1 MCYDSVYRYKTIR
14 GYQSGMSKVAHY
26 LQEHVQGEVMTS
38 SDARKYFATDGS
50 VFTVTPSVVV
60 YPRAESDVRKV
71 ARFTW
76 QLAER
81 GRVIPIT
88 ARGSGTDQSGGAL
101 GSGIILAFP
110 AHLNRIIEFDG
121 KTGIVTVEPGINYGK
136 LQQTLLTH
144 ERFLPPFPSSIEY
157 STVGGAVANNASGEK
172 SVKYGSTRDYVE
184 GLRVVLAN
192 GEVIET
198 GRLSK
203 RELNKKLGLATLEGE
218 IYRAVDNLIEENS
231 ELLGKTDPQ
240 VTKNSAGY
248 DLADVKFRDG
258 SFDLTPLFVGSQ
270 GTLGVITQIRLQTE
284 VHSPNTTLIVANFS
298 DLQQATL
305 AVEELRALPEKPSA
319 IEMVD
324 DNLLDMVSRINPNL
338 LKGVISK
345 PFPKVVLLVEFDES
359 ERQQK
364 KLTKRTIKIL
374 EKLGAEFEVEQNPL
388 KQDKLWRI
396 RHASA
401 AVIAH
406 SEGGKKALPIIEDGI
421 VPVEKFQEYVEAVYA
436 LFEKYKLEAALW
448 GHAGDANLHMQPFL
462 DLGQVG
468 DRQVALKLIDE
479 YHKLVISLGGSTSG
493 EHNDGRL
500 RAPYL
505 EELYGAEVYALFQ
518 QLKQIFDPHGILN
531 PGVKINVKLEDI
543 KPLLRTSYSLDHLY
557 GHMPRT

>member
-1 MCYDSVYRYKTIR
+1 
-14 GYQSGMSKVAHY
+14 MSKVAHY

-38 SDARKYFATDGS
+38 ADARKYFSTDGS
-50 VFTVTPSVVV
+50 IFAVTPSVVV

-101 GSGIILAFP
+101 GSGIVLAFP

-121 KTGIVTVEPGINYGK
+121 KTGTVSVEPGINYGK

-144 ERFLPPFPSSIEY
+144 ERFLPPFPASIEY
-157 STVGGAVANNASGEK
+157 STIGGAVANNASGEK

-198 GRLSK
+198 RRLSK
-203 RELNKKLGLATLEGE
+203 RELNKKLGLATFEGE
-218 IYRAVDNLIEENS
+218 IYRALDNLVEENS
-231 ELLGKTDPQ
+231 ELIGKMEPQ
-240 VTKNSAGY
+240 VTKNAAGY

-270 GTLGVITQIRLQTE
+270 GTLGVITQIRLTTE
-284 VHSPNTTLIVANFS
+284 EHLPQTTLIVANF
-298 DLQQATL
+298 DNLQQA
-305 AVEELRALPEKPSA
+305 AQAIDDLRSLPEKPSA

-324 DNLLDMVSRINPNL
+324 DNLLETVARINPNL

-345 PFPKVVLLVEFDES
+345 PFPKIVLLIEFDEN
-359 ERQQK
+359 ERAQK
-364 KLTKRTIKIL
+364 KLVKRTTKIL
-374 EKLGAEFEVEQNPL
+374 NALGISFEIEQNPL
-388 KQDKLWRI
+388 RQDKLWRI

-406 SEGGKKALPIIEDGI
+406 SEGSKKALPIIEDGI
-421 VPVEKFQEYVEAVYA
+421 VPPEKFKEYIEAVYA
-436 LFEKYKLEAALW
+436 LFDKYKLKAALW

-468 DRQVALKLIDE
+468 DRQIALKLIDE

-505 EELYGAEVYALFQ
+505 KELYGAEVYTLFQ
-518 QLKQIFDPHGILN
+518 KVKQIFDPHDILN
-531 PGVKINVKLEDI
+531 PGVKVNVTLEDI
-543 KPLLRTSYSLDHLY
+543 KPLIRTSYTMDHLY